1 VSRKPLI
8 FHCHTG
14 VVPDELT
21 IGFDEGSFAGQVE
34 GSRERWIGLEARVW
48 ALAHIRIVAHDEATQ
63 HGG

>member
-14 VVPDELT
+14 VVPDKLA

-34 GSRERWIGLEARVW
+34 RSR
-48 ALAHIRIVAHDEATQ
+48 
-63 HGG
+63 